1 MTWLGGKGQRQGIAI
16 FTELVLL
23 KIAMST
29 LQASIKQQSGRWPMS
44 LLNSASTREVVVKL
58 PVAES
63 NMSSSYASAAVQY
76 LFPGLLHRAICGPV
90 ARPRPVLTRA
100 EAESTGW
107 ASG

>member
-1 MTWLGGKGQRQGIAI
+1 MTWFGGKGQRQGIAI
-16 FTELVLL
+16 FTEPVLL

-29 LQASIKQQSGRWPMS
+29 LQAFIQQHSGRRSMS
-44 LLNSASTREVVVKL
+44 PLELPTTRVVVKL

-90 ARPRPVLTRA
+90 ARSRPVLTRA

-107 ASG
+107 A